1 MENRT
6 LKIFMSC
13 ALGAGIG
20 ALIAL
25 QLNHYFWWIGILIG
39 GFIGYISY
47 EFNRVIAAI
56 PLAWRYATKNISI
69 WKPYRYRPNKQ
80 TWKDGIF
87 SIVYVLQLLISWVV
101 VCIIIGLF
109 LSDGVLLKLLFSM
122 ALVACIWSLA
132 IIMIIP
138 IVIISGEATKD
149 TRQFSMEL
157 LIHWNS
163 LSVLC
168 FYFPKMMWC
177 IGKALIVGMPY
188 FLFAVGRFFKYLFLL
203 IHSDIRLLC
212 GVDAAIGACVGYF
225 AGSVIIGVVAGG
237 VFGVINYELITKR
250 VLGIIPTRRE

>member
-69 WKPYRYRPNKQ
+69 WKPYRYRPNIQ
-80 TWKDGIF
+80 AWKDNILAITY
-87 SIVYVLQLLISWVV
+87 SLLLLISWGTVLVISVV
-101 VCIIIGLF
+101 NN
-109 LSDGVLLKLLFSM
+109 DGVLFKLIGTIGVIACFISFLNLVLVFGDVLFN
-122 ALVACIWSLA
+122 AKAEENRCLHKEV
-132 IIMIIP
+132 
-138 IVIISGEATKD
+138 
-149 TRQFSMEL
+149 F
-157 LIHWNS
+157 IHWNS
-163 LSVLC
+163 FSVLC
-168 FYFPKMMWC
+168 FYFPKWMWF
-177 IGKALIVGMPY
+177 IGKTLIASIPH
-188 FLFAVGRFFKYLFLL
+188 FLFTTGCFSKHLFLL

-212 GVDAAIGACVGYF
+212 GIDAAIGACVGYF
-225 AGSVIIGVVAGG
+225 AGSAIVGAVAGG
-237 VFGVINYELITKR
+237 VFGVINYELISKR
-250 VLGIIPTRRE
+250 ALGIIPTRRE